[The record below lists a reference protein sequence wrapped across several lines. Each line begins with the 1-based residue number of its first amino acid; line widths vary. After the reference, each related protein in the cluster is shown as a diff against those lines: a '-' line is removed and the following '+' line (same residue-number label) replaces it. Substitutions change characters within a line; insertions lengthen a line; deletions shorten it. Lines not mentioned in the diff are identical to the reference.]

1 MNHEELIP
9 QQDASLKTPKK
20 DLVKSAKDFLE
31 NTFGGKA
38 PDLHATIEQ
47 FTAEMTLV
55 AEGLSED
62 QDRLSQLS
70 DQLHAQ
76 QTAFE
81 QQTLDQF
88 HDVSVSLQELNQ
100 RMDQM
105 ETRLDKLQKQ
115 ATDKKLKKTDGL
127 TALVRQCTYL
137 VGILCAAWIITT
149 LIQFFK

>member
-1 MNHEELIP
+1 M
-9 QQDASLKTPKK
+9 KTPKK

-70 DQLHAQ
+70 DRLNAQ

-81 QQTLDQF
+81 QETLDKF
-88 HDVSVSLQELNQ
+88 HDVSVSLQETNA
-100 RMDQM
+100 
-105 ETRLDKLQKQ
+105 RLDQLDDKLAKLQKQ
-115 ATDKKLKKTDGL
+115 AADKKLKKTDGL